1 MDSANPIQRP
11 APTETTSSKAVRES
25 WAAVLTAATLW
36 GTTGIV
42 FHALG
47 TSGSGGANAVSISF
61 LRLALSVP
69 FLLVM
74 ARIRVGTWL
83 APLTM
88 RGFFVLVGLGLGMA
102 AYQLTY
108 VLAIERV
115 GVAISVLISI
125 CGAPIFVAL
134 ISVVWLGERL
144 QAQTLLALV
153 TAIVGTV
160 LLVGLPT
167 EVNQNSHGFWI
178 GVAIAVACA
187 VCQAFYVLAARA
199 SGPVCGPMHAGGIG
213 FAIGALALL
222 PFGLVEGLQL
232 NYAPGGWAMLLYVA
246 AVPTAIAQTLFLSG
260 LKGTGAI
267 GGAIA
272 SLLEPLVS
280 TVLAVILLHEHMTWV
295 GVLGTVILL
304 SGIVIIQ
311 WTPKKRLNAVATPSL
326 NAPTHTTTEPTP

>member
-1 MDSANPIQRP
+1 MNHINPDARAVIGASSGKSAY
-11 APTETTSSKAVRES
+11 EG

-36 GTTGIV
+36 GTTGIM

-47 TSGSGGANAVSISF
+47 NTDGANAVSISF

-69 FLLVM
+69 FLLTM
-74 ARIRVGTWL
+74 ARLLAGTWFV
-83 APLTM
+83 PLTL
-88 RGFFVLVGLGLGMA
+88 RGFMVLIGLGLSMA
-102 AYQLTY
+102 FYQLTY

-134 ISVVWLGERL
+134 ISVVWLGERM
-144 QAQTLLALV
+144 QARTLLALV
-153 TAIVGTV
+153 VSIVGTV
-160 LLVGLPT
+160 LLVGIPSEIT
-167 EVNQNSHGFWI
+167 QDTRNFWI
-178 GVAIAVACA
+178 GVAIAVVCA

-199 SGPVCGPMHAGGIG
+199 SSKVCGPMHAGGIG

-222 PFGLVEGLQL
+222 PFGLADGLQL
-232 NYAPGGWAMLLYVA
+232 SYSPVGWVMLLYVA
-246 AVPTAIAQTLFLSG
+246 LVPTSIAQTLFLNG
-260 LKGTGAI
+260 LKGTGAL

-280 TVLAVILLHEHMTWV
+280 TVLAVLLLHEHMTWV
-295 GVLGTVILL
+295 GVLGSVILL

-311 WTPKKRLNAVATPSL
+311 WKPAVRA
-326 NAPTHTTTEPTP
+326 NAPTTTC